1 MLLVILGAGAS
12 YDSAPSRPA
21 SDSRYN
27 SMSERPPIAN
37 DLFGDRQYFGNVMN
51 KYPQCLPIIQ
61 QLRDMPEG
69 TVEKQLQ
76 KLQTEAANYPTR
88 LQQLAAI
95 RYYLQEILFE
105 LPRTWLKETQS
116 ISNYLALVDH
126 IRKSGERAGFVTFN
140 YDTLLDGALEQF
152 GCTFNDFPSYIENH
166 LPLIKIHGSV
176 SWGRLSTA
184 PIDIRGKRVDIA
196 NSVINSYSPE
206 FITNQYVIVGESP
219 PAPRQDRAVFPA
231 LAIPVESKLQF
242 ECPAYHVEALKSL
255 LPQVTKI
262 LVIGWRGT
270 EEPFLNLLREKIKK
284 ADLVMVVN
292 GDKSKSEE
300 ASTNLGRAQILTP
313 RYINFDGGFTE
324 FFKSGA
330 ADSFFGRS

>member
-21 SDSRYN
+21 SDSRY
-27 SMSERPPIAN
+27 SLMPERPPMAN

-69 TVEKQLQ
+69 TIEKQLQ

-88 LQQLAAI
+88 LHQLAAI
-95 RYYLQEILFE
+95 RYYLQEMLFE
-105 LPRTWLKETQS
+105 LPQIWLKETQS

-126 IRKSGERAGFVTFN
+126 IRKSGERACFVTFN

-152 GCTFNDFPSYIENH
+152 GYALRDFPSYIKND
-166 LPLIKIHGSV
+166 LPLIKLHGSV

-184 PIDIRGKRVDIA
+184 PIDIKANRLDIA
-196 NSVINSYSPE
+196 NSVIDSYSPD
-206 FITNQYVIVGESP
+206 FITDQYVLVGEFP
-219 PAPRQDRAVFPA
+219 PAPRQDRVVFPA

-242 ECPAYHVEALKSL
+242 ECPVYHIDKLKSF
-255 LPQVTKI
+255 LPDVTRI

-270 EEPFLNLLREKIKK
+270 EEPFLNLLREGIKQVE
-284 ADLVMVVN
+284 LVMVIN
-292 GDKSKSEE
+292 GGESQSEE
-300 ASTNLGRAQILTP
+300 ASSNLRRARILAS
-313 RYINFDGGFTE
+313 RHAAFDGGFTE
-324 FFKSGA
+324 FFKTGA
-330 ADSFFGRS
+330 ADDFLRRP